1 MMRPLS
7 RLPRNLLR
15 TSTLLA
21 GATMGFATHGRAPL
35 AIVAATLACLLALTA
50 FRILTRTGDR

>member
-15 TSTLLA
+15 VSTLLA
-21 GATMGFATHGRAPL
+21 GVTVGFATHGRAPL
-35 AIVAATLACLLALTA
+35 AIIAAALACLSALTA
-50 FRILTRTGDR
+50 FRILTRNGDR

>member
-1 MMRPLS
+1 MKRSLS

-15 TSTLLA
+15 ASTLLA
-21 GATMGFATHGRAPL
+21 GATMGFTTHGRTPL
-35 AIVAATLACLLALTA
+35 AIVAATLVCLLALTA